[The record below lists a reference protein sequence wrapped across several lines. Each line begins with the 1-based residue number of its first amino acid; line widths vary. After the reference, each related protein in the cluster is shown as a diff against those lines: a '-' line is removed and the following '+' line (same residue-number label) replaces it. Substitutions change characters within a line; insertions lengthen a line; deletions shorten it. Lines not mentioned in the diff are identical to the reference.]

1 MSEQR
6 GRAAGT
12 AEPNEPPE
20 SINFNKPWKISH
32 RNPALIL
39 DRDGMSLAHVMS
51 VIAGTYQPRPVME
64 IKAIAQHIVAC
75 VNFCSQLDSELVEA
89 LSGDE
94 YRLSCKR
101 IDPDV
106 AAELADNSQQFHA
119 DQASKNGADKPVAVL
134 TAGGAI

>member
-1 MSEQR
+1 MSEHR
-6 GRAAGT
+6 GKAAGT

-20 SINFNKPWKISH
+20 SINFNKPWKTSF

-39 DRDGMSLAHVMS
+39 DRDGVSLAHVLS
-51 VIAGTYQPRPVME
+51 VIVGTYQPRPAME

-89 LSGDE
+89 LSSGD
-94 YRLSCKR
+94 YRLTCKR
-101 IDPDV
+101 IDPV
-106 AAELADNSQQFHA
+106 FAAELADNSKQFHA
-119 DQASKNGADKPVAVL
+119 DTADQPVAVL